1 MDVKTTYA
9 LFRLKSVQKS
19 LQSWQ
24 LVSMYLFYYSNEF
37 TEMKLLYVFGVYCL
51 FMMMII
57 GIDRM

>member
-37 TEMKLLYVFGVYCL
+37 IVCVWRVL
-51 FMMMII
+51 FVH
-57 GIDRM
+57 DNDHWD